1 MEIDVSR
8 QLFQIGVS
16 WLTGFASGFVY
27 DFFRVLRRKLKA
39 SSLFDGLFCLAVLF
53 VLFTLGM
60 SAGGGSLHI
69 FMLAFFCL
77 GFASYMLLL
86 SDVVLTVLN
95 KIAQLI
101 SAMLS
106 PAVKLVKKISAVVK
120 KLFSKAGNWFK
131 LRAQKLRKGKA
142 KTVEE
147 DTLHTGDSVDGAGR
161 ICYPEPRRR
170 DGRSERGKDGDGGA

>member
-8 QLFQIGVS
+8 QLLQIGVS
-16 WLTGFASGFVY
+16 WLTGFASGLAY
-27 DFFRVLRRKLKA
+27 DVFRVLRRRLKA

-53 VLFTLGM
+53 ALFTLGM
-60 SAGGGSLHI
+60 SAGEGSLHI

-95 KIAQLI
+95 KIMQAIAVLCAPILLI
-101 SAMLS
+101 M
-106 PAVKLVKKISAVVK
+106 KKISSIAK

-131 LRAQKLRKGKA
+131 LRAQKKRKGKEKA
-142 KTVEE
+142 VEE
-147 DTLHTGDSVDGAGR
+147 DTLHSGDSFDGAGR
-161 ICYPEPRRR
+161 IRYPEPRRR
-170 DGRSERGKDGDGGA
+170 DERS

>member
-8 QLFQIGVS
+8 QLLQIGAS
-16 WLTGFASGFVY
+16 WLTGFASGLVY
-27 DFFRVLRRKLKA
+27 DVFRVLRRRLKA

-53 VLFTLGM
+53 ALFTLGM

-86 SDVVLTVLN
+86 SDVVLAVLN
-95 KIAQLI
+95 KIMQAVAVLFAPILLI
-101 SAMLS
+101 M
-106 PAVKLVKKISAVVK
+106 KKFSSIAK

-131 LRAQKLRKGKA
+131 LRAQKKRKGKEKA
-142 KTVEE
+142 VEE
-147 DTLHTGDSVDGAGR
+147 DTLHSGDSFDGAGR
-161 ICYPEPRRR
+161 IRYPEPRRR
-170 DGRSERGKDGDGGA
+170 DERS

>member
-8 QLFQIGVS
+8 QLLQIGVS
-16 WLTGFASGFVY
+16 WLTGFASGLVY
-27 DFFRVLRRKLKA
+27 DIFRVLRRRLKA

-53 VLFTLGM
+53 ALFTLGM
-60 SAGGGSLHI
+60 SAGEGSLHI

-86 SDVVLTVLN
+86 SDVVLALLN

-101 SAMLS
+101 AALFAPML
-106 PAVKLVKKISAVVK
+106 LIMKKTGAVVK
-120 KLFSKAGNWFK
+120 KLFSNAGNWFK
-131 LRAQKLRKGKA
+131 LRAQKMRKGKEKA
-142 KTVEE
+142 VEE
-147 DTLHTGDSVDGAGR
+147 DTLYSGDSTDGAGR

-170 DGRSERGKDGDGGA
+170 NERP

>member
-8 QLFQIGVS
+8 QLLQIGVS
-16 WLTGFASGFVY
+16 WLTGFAAGLVY
-27 DFFRVLRRKLKA
+27 DIFRVLRRRLKA

-53 VLFTLGM
+53 ALFTLGM

-69 FMLAFFCL
+69 FMIAFFCL

-86 SDVVLTVLN
+86 SDVVLALLN

-101 SAMLS
+101 AALFAPILLIMK
-106 PAVKLVKKISAVVK
+106 KLSAVVK

-131 LRAQKLRKGKA
+131 LRAQKKRKGKEKA
-142 KTVEE
+142 VEE
-147 DTLHTGDSVDGAGR
+147 DTLYSGDSADGAGR

-170 DGRSERGKDGDGGA
+170 DERS